1 MSLLIFC
8 KYNYFSSKANQS
20 QHFFRKDGVLYMP
33 AQWTAEIIGNLHLN
47 HLTAKQLSE
56 QLGYNPKYVSTVLNG
71 HRNPKS
77 AEQTFR
83 RALDEL
89 IQKKQKEG
97 T

>member
-1 MSLLIFC
+1 
-8 KYNYFSSKANQS
+8 
-20 QHFFRKDGVLYMP
+20 MP
-33 AQWTAEIIGNLHLN
+33 EQWTADIIGELHIN
-47 HLTAKQLSE
+47 HITAKELSS

-71 HRNPKS
+71 HRSPKK

-83 RALDEL
+83 KALDKL